1 MGQTRYPSDG
11 IMLSGRLH
19 WACSTR
25 ASLPRGPIWS
35 VALHPPVLVL
45 LEAITVLQCGIL
57 LYIARDRRPGI
68 DPITWWSIGM
78 AVGSVGLVLLI
89 VPGSRFV
96 NHELPVT
103 LVILA
108 AGFAWVAARNF
119 AGRSAHWAIVA
130 AGPVVW
136 LLANRIPGIADAEGL
151 GIGLSWGIGA
161 FYQLAFVA
169 ALWPNGKEYLPARTA
184 MLIFVGTHAAI
195 YALRAALGVT
205 DLDLAFRDTLTG
217 VLLLEG
223 QFRVIGT
230 AFLVLA
236 LTKQRAELT
245 TARSLEAAQRASAAR
260 SRFVA
265 QMSHELR
272 TPLNGVF
279 GLAQVLMR
287 DPRLLSDQRAH
298 VQALEIAGRH
308 LLSIVNDAL
317 DLAKIDADRLEF
329 IARPLDPVATA
340 AECVALLRSAAVEKG
355 IALRLELDRF
365 MPKLILGDQTRL
377 QQILLN
383 LLSNAVKFTPDGG
396 SVTLH
401 VVGVPANLL
410 AAGMPSPGVP
420 LGGGAAVGGAAAGG
434 SLGGGESG
442 GGQSVGVQ
450 PGGVQALGVRFDVID
465 TGPGVPPEQRH
476 LLFRDFTQLDPSGGE
491 GSGLGL
497 AISAR
502 LAERMGGSLRYLRR
516 EDGPGSVF
524 RLALPWPEAPAE
536 PAMLCGGAEPAASG
550 LDLLVADDIR
560 VNRMVLRAMLTGAG
574 HRVTEANGGREVLAL
589 VAEHRFDMILLDLRM
604 PDMDGM
610 EVTARLR
617 AAAGWTAEV
626 PIVGISADVMPGTV
640 EACVAG
646 GMDVV
651 LPKPV
656 EFDALLAELD
666 RLRTHRHTARA
677 EDSEIRALP

>member
-1 MGQTRYPSDG
+1 M
-11 IMLSGRLH
+11 
-19 WACSTR
+19 
-25 ASLPRGPIWS
+25 
-35 VALHPPVLVL
+35 HPPVLVL
-45 LEAITVLQCGIL
+45 LEAITVLQCSIL
-57 LYIARDRRPGI
+57 LYIARDRGPGI

-78 AVGSVGLVLLI
+78 AVGSAGLVLLI
-89 VPGSRFV
+89 VPGPRFI

-119 AGRSAHWAIVA
+119 AGQSAHWAIVA

-161 FYQLAFVA
+161 FYQFAFVA
-169 ALWPNGKEYLPARTA
+169 ALWPDGKEYLPARTP
-184 MLIFVGTHAAI
+184 MLIFVGVHAAV
-195 YALRAALGVT
+195 YALRAALGAT
-205 DLDLAFRDTLTG
+205 GLDAAYRAGLTN
-217 VLLLEG
+217 VLVLEG

-236 LTKQRAELT
+236 LIKQRAELT
-245 TARSLEAAQRASAAR
+245 TARSLAAAQHASAAR

-355 IALRLELDRF
+355 ITLRLELDRF

-401 VVGVPANLL
+401 VMGVPANLL
-410 AAGMPSPGVP
+410 AAGMPPPGVP
-420 LGGGAAVGGAAAGG
+420 LGGRVAAGGAAAGG
-434 SLGGGESG
+434 SLGDGHPGDGHPGAGHSGAGYSG
-442 GGQSVGVQ
+442 GGSSGGVQ
-450 PGGVQALGVRFDVID
+450 LGGGASGGGALGGIQALGVRFDVID
-465 TGPGVPPEQRH
+465 TGPGVPAEQRH
-476 LLFRDFTQLDPSGGE
+476 LLFKDFTQLDPSGGE

-536 PAMLCGGAEPAASG
+536 PVMPGAGTEPPAAG

-560 VNRMVLRAMLTGAG
+560 VNRLVLRAMLTGAG
-574 HRVTEANGGREVLAL
+574 HRVTEANGGREVLEL

-610 EVTARLR
+610 AVTAHLR
-617 AAAGWTAEV
+617 AASGWTAEV
-626 PIVGISADVMPGTV
+626 PIIGISADVMPGTI

-666 RLRTHRHTARA
+666 RLRTHRHTAPA
-677 EDSEIRALP
+677 EVSKVRALP

>member
-1 MGQTRYPSDG
+1 MILCDWPP
-11 IMLSGRLH
+11 LSGLLDPRLDFF
-19 WACSTR
+19 
-25 ASLPRGPIWS
+25 PRPPHLLES

-45 LEAITVLQCGIL
+45 LEAITVLQCSIL
-57 LYIARDRRPGI
+57 LYIARDRGPGI

-78 AVGSVGLVLLI
+78 AVGSAGLVLLI
-89 VPGSRFV
+89 VPGPRFI

-119 AGRSAHWAIVA
+119 AGQSAHWAIVA

-161 FYQLAFVA
+161 FYQFAFVA
-169 ALWPNGKEYLPARTA
+169 ALWPDGKEYLPARTP
-184 MLIFVGTHAAI
+184 MLIFVGVHAAV
-195 YALRAALGVT
+195 YALRAALGAT
-205 DLDLAFRDTLTG
+205 GLDAAYRAGLTN
-217 VLLLEG
+217 VLVLEG

-236 LTKQRAELT
+236 LIKQRAELT
-245 TARSLEAAQRASAAR
+245 TARSLAAAQHASAAR

-329 IARPLDPVATA
+329 IARQLDPVATA

-355 IALRLELDRF
+355 ITLRLELDRF

-401 VVGVPANLL
+401 VMGVPANLL
-410 AAGMPSPGVP
+410 AAGMPPPGVP
-420 LGGGAAVGGAAAGG
+420 LGGRVAAGGAAAGG
-434 SLGGGESG
+434 SLGDGH
-442 GGQSVGVQ
+442 
-450 PGGVQALGVRFDVID
+450 PGDGHP
-465 TGPGVPPEQRH
+465 GPATR
-476 LLFRDFTQLDPSGGE
+476 
-491 GSGLGL
+491 
-497 AISAR
+497 
-502 LAERMGGSLRYLRR
+502 
-516 EDGPGSVF
+516 
-524 RLALPWPEAPAE
+524 APAT
-536 PAMLCGGAEPAASG
+536 
-550 LDLLVADDIR
+550 
-560 VNRMVLRAMLTGAG
+560 RAAG
-574 HRVTEANGGREVLAL
+574 HRAASNR
-589 VAEHRFDMILLDLRM
+589 VAEHRVAEHRVASRRWGSGSTSSTPAPACQPNSAICCSRISPSSTQAAGKAAVWAWRSPRGWRSAWAAACATSGARM
-604 PDMDGM
+604 
-610 EVTARLR
+610 VR
-617 AAAGWTAEV
+617 AAYFGWHCL
-626 PIVGISADVMPGTV
+626 GRK
-640 EACVAG
+640 
-646 GMDVV
+646 
-651 LPKPV
+651 LPPNQ
-656 EFDALLAELD
+656 
-666 RLRTHRHTARA
+666 
-677 EDSEIRALP
+677 